1 MVNVPFKEEYWILK
15 LEGYKRE
22 ENVICGKKK

>member
-1 MVNVPFKEEYWILK
+1 MVNVPFKEGYWILK

-22 ENVICGKKK
+22 EKVTCEKK